1 MADKNIIY
9 PFKNGALADF
19 VYAKD
24 LLPFTDKDIVNFD
37 QRLSEYEHVF
47 LNPDI
52 ERHLLT
58 KNEMLASFAISKA
71 EQSSLTL
78 QEAGE
83 IYDYLIKNPE
93 YDFIGQKLKA
103 KKKLTRKDYE
113 KLEFYNITKTF
124 RALNQKPFSLKKFS
138 YRTISEIHRQLTVG
152 LDIFSKY
159 LPAFDCY
166 RSGSWRNNNRI
177 RVAEYE
183 PPDYKSIIPAIKEL
197 ILWLRKHPSINNIAI
212 FHTALYAI
220 HPFNNGNKR
229 VCRILEHIF
238 LRQIGLNRKNL
249 FSSTYYY
256 HQEKNRYYKYLLHSL
271 THKNF
276 NHFVAF
282 AQEAIVL
289 SIISVIKTGLEVKK
303 YNYLEKQNI
312 ALKIKKILKPL
323 LKRRELN
330 FKNLYKYSNNQI
342 ARQTFVSYLQEAQNL
357 KIINRR
363 QEGRA
368 VYYSLAI
375 KTKEEEKLVSL
386 IGFVQSR
393 LNYIPDEIKLIIV

>member
-1 MADKNIIY
+1 MPKNNITY
-9 PFKNGALADF
+9 PFKNKVLKDF

-24 LLPFTDKDIVNFD
+24 LLPFTDKEIFDLD
-37 QRLSEYEHVF
+37 QRLNEYEQIF

-52 ERHLLT
+52 AKHLLT

-78 QEAGE
+78 PEAEE
-83 IYDYLIKNPE
+83 IYNYLVKNPE

-124 RALNQKPFSLKKFS
+124 RAFNQKPFSLKKLNS
-138 YRTISEIHRQLTVG
+138 KTISGIHKQLTAG

-159 LPAFDCY
+159 LPAFNGY
-166 RSGSWRNNNRI
+166 RSGLWRNNNLI

-183 PPDYKSIIPAIKEL
+183 PPDDKLIIPAIKEL
-197 ILWLRKHPSINNIAI
+197 ILWLKKNPSINNAAI

-229 VCRILEHIF
+229 VCRILEHVIF
-238 LRQIGLNRKNL
+238 RQLGLNKKNL
-249 FSSTYYY
+249 YSPSYYY
-256 HQEKNRYYKYLLHSL
+256 HQEKNRYYKYLLYSL
-271 THKNF
+271 AHKNF
-276 NHFVAF
+276 NHFTSFV
-282 AQEAIVL
+282 QEAVVL
-289 SIISVIKTGLEVKK
+289 SIISVIKTGWEVKK
-303 YNYLEKQNI
+303 YDYLKKQSI
-312 ALKIKKILKPL
+312 SPKIKNILKPL
-323 LKRRELN
+323 VKRQELN
-330 FKNLYKYSNNQI
+330 FKNLYKHSQHKI
-342 ARQTFVSYLQEAQNL
+342 ARQTFVTYLQAAQNL

-363 QEGRA
+363 QQGRT

-375 KTKEEEKLVSL
+375 KTKEEQTFVSL
-386 IGFVQSR
+386 IDFAQSR
-393 LNYIPDEIKLIIV
+393 LDYIPDEIKL